1 MLHGRGST
9 GPEFAEDLFSSSTA
23 NNTTKDKDKN
33 LPASLPTWRWVF
45 PTSKERWDSRF
56 EEDLSAWFEAYSLA
70 DIEEKEELQVEG
82 LKDPGAYILGVLEEE
97 VRGVG
102 GDAGRVF
109 LGGISQGM
117 AMGLWAFFLYV
128 VNSKMKKALGGV
140 LGFCGWLPFGRVV
153 EEVLGGGGGEVRRVV
168 SAVLGDAAVSDHG
181 KETGDYDDDAAILR
195 STPVFLS
202 HGTDDAFVSVDL
214 GREATRVLQQAG
226 IAVEWYEFVGAEN
239 DGHWVKEPE
248 GFDQIVRFLESH
260 SG

>member
-9 GPEFAEDLFSSSTA
+9 GPEFANDLFSSTITT
-23 NNTTKDKDKN
+23 TTKDKDKN

-56 EEDLSAWFEAYSLA
+56 KEDLSAWFEAYSLTN
-70 DIEEKEELQVEG
+70 IEEKKELQVEG
-82 LKDPGAYILGVLEEE
+82 LRESGAYILGVMEEE
-97 VRGVG
+97 IRGVG

-117 AMGLWAFFLYV
+117 AMGLWAWFLYAA
-128 VNSKMKKALGGV
+128 NSKVKKSLGGV

-153 EEVLGGGGGEVRRVV
+153 EEVLGGGGGGEARKVV
-168 SAVLGDAAVSDHG
+168 SGVLGDAAVSDHG
-181 KETGDYDDDAAILR
+181 KETGDDASSILR

-214 GREATRVLQQAG
+214 GREATRVLQRAG
-226 IAVEWYEFVGAEN
+226 IAVEWHEFAGAEN

-248 GFDQIVRFLESH
+248 GFDQIVSFLESH
-260 SG
+260 PG

>member
-1 MLHGRGST
+1 MLHGRGNT
-9 GPEFAEDLFSSSTA
+9 GPEFAEDLFSSTI
-23 NNTTKDKDKN
+23 TKDKN

-45 PTSKERWDSRF
+45 STSKERWDSRF
-56 EEDLSAWFEAYSLA
+56 EEDLSAWFEAYSLTN
-70 DIEEKEELQVEG
+70 IEEKEKLQVEG
-82 LKDPGAYILGVLEEE
+82 LKDSGACILGILEEE

-117 AMGLWAFFLYV
+117 AMELWAFFLYA
-128 VNSKMKKALGGV
+128 VNLKMKKSLGGV

-214 GREATRVLQQAG
+214 GREATRFYSGLELQWNGMSLLALRMTDTGLKSQKG
-226 IAVEWYEFVGAEN
+226 LTRSCVF
-239 DGHWVKEPE
+239 
-248 GFDQIVRFLESH
+248 
-260 SG
+260 

>member
-9 GPEFAEDLFSSSTA
+9 GPEFAEDLFSSTTTT
-23 NNTTKDKDKN
+23 TTKDKDKN

-56 EEDLSAWFEAYSLA
+56 EEDLSAWFEAYSLTNT
-70 DIEEKEELQVEG
+70 EEKEELQVEG
-82 LKDPGAYILGVLEEE
+82 LRESGAYILGILEEE

-109 LGGISQGM
+109 LGGISQGI
-117 AMGLWAFFLYV
+117 AMGLWAFFLYA
-128 VNSKMKKALGGV
+128 VNSKVKKSLGGV

-153 EEVLGGGGGEVRRVV
+153 EEVLGGGGGGEVRRVV
-168 SAVLGDAAVSDHG
+168 SAVLGDVAVSDHG
-181 KETGDYDDDAAILR
+181 KETGDDDNASAILR

-202 HGTDDAFVSVDL
+202 HGTDDAFVSVGL
-214 GREATRVLQQAG
+214 GREATRVLQRAG
-226 IAVEWYEFVGAEN
+226 IAVEWHEFAGAEN
-239 DGHWVKEPE
+239 DGHWIKEPE
-248 GFDQIVRFLESH
+248 GFDHIVCFLESH

>member
-9 GPEFAEDLFSSSTA
+9 GPEFAEDLFSST
-23 NNTTKDKDKN
+23 TTKDKDKN

-45 PTSKERWDSRF
+45 PTSKARWDSRF

-70 DIEEKEELQVEG
+70 DIEEKGELQVEG
-82 LKDPGAYILGVLEEE
+82 LRESGAYIFGVLEEE
-97 VRGVG
+97 IRGVG

-117 AMGLWAFFLYV
+117 AMGLWTFFLYAV
-128 VNSKMKKALGGV
+128 KSKMKKSLGGV

-153 EEVLGGGGGEVRRVV
+153 EEVLRGGGEVRRVV
-168 SAVLGDAAVSDHG
+168 SAVLGDAAVVNG
-181 KETGDYDDDAAILR
+181 KETGDDDDDDDDASAILR

-214 GREATRVLQQAG
+214 GREATRILQRTG
-226 IAVEWYEFVGAEN
+226 ISVEWHEFTGTEN

>member
-9 GPEFAEDLFSSSTA
+9 GPEFAEDLFSSTST
-23 NNTTKDKDKN
+23 KGKN

-56 EEDLSAWFEAYSLA
+56 DEDLSAWFEAYSLTN
-70 DIEEKEELQVEG
+70 IEEKEELQVEG
-82 LKDPGAYILGVLEEE
+82 LKDSGAYILGILEEE

-117 AMGLWAFFLYV
+117 AMGLWAFFLYA
-128 VNSKMKKALGGV
+128 VNLKMKKSLGGV

-153 EEVLGGGGGEVRRVV
+153 EEVLGGGDEVRRAVF
-168 SAVLGDAAVSDHG
+168 AVLGDAAVVNG
-181 KETGDYDDDAAILR
+181 KETGDDDDSSAILR

-214 GREATRVLQQAG
+214 GREATRVLQRVG
-226 IAVEWYEFVGAEN
+226 IAVEWHEFTGAEN

-248 GFDQIVRFLESH
+248 GFDQIVRFLESY